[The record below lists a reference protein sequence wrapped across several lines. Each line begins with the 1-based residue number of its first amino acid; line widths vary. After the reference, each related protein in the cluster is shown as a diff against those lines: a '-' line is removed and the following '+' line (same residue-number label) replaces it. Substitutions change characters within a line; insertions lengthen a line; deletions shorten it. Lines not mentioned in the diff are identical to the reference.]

1 MIANRFLCFA
11 FCVGVVCGG
20 FAQMLLAKPTNQTK
34 PIQTKTTKTKTTQT
48 KSAKTASPA
57 SKPAQKPN
65 STTKSN
71 PKNTQKSKSTNK
83 DSSLKFTL
91 TQLEIEENK
100 LGKPRKNPHS
110 LFIGAGLGY
119 GVEMQIPKDT
129 ANTKD
134 TISMLNIGFRSG
146 YEYMPIAY
154 IGLRVYLEY
163 FLGVRPSGLESET
176 SSTFL
181 ANLNAQGR
189 IYAFKQG
196 FEFGWLGG
204 LSVGYGVRDKQIS
217 SSEDSSEQIQQG
229 RGVFLGN
236 VGIFG
241 IIDKHHRVEILAKLP
256 IKTFAQE
263 SQTHGYKDYSF
274 LLMYD
279 YLF

>member
-1 MIANRFLCFA
+1 MIANKFLCFA

-20 FAQMLLAKPTNQTK
+20 FAQMLLAKPAS
-34 PIQTKTTKTKTTQT
+34 QT
-48 KSAKTASPA
+48 KSTKPAKSPISTKPA
-57 SKPAQKPN
+57 ISKPAQNPN
-65 STTKSN
+65 STTKNS
-71 PKNTQKSKSTNK
+71 PKTTQKSTTKSKSTNK

-91 TQLEIEENK
+91 TPLEIEENK

-119 GVEMQIPKDT
+119 GVEIQIPKDT
-129 ANTKD
+129 ANAKD

-146 YEYMPIAY
+146 YEYMPLAY
-154 IGLRVYLEY
+154 IGFRVYLDY
-163 FLGVRPSGLESET
+163 FLSVRPSGLESET
-176 SSTFL
+176 TSTFL

-189 IYAFKQG
+189 IYSFRER

-204 LSVGYGVRDKQIS
+204 LSVGYGVQDKQIS

-236 VGIFG
+236 VGVFG
-241 IIDKHHRVEILAKLP
+241 IIDEHHRVEILAKLP
-256 IKTFAQE
+256 IKTFAEE
-263 SQTHGYKDYSF
+263 SQTHTYEDYSF

>member
-1 MIANRFLCFA
+1 MIANKFLCFA

-20 FAQMLLAKPTNQTK
+20 FAQMLLAKPTS
-34 PIQTKTTKTKTTQT
+34 QT
-48 KSAKTASPA
+48 KSTKPAKSPISTKPA
-57 SKPAQKPN
+57 ISKPAQSPN
-65 STTKSN
+65 STTKNS
-71 PKNTQKSKSTNK
+71 PKNTQKSTTKSKSTNK

-91 TQLEIEENK
+91 TPLEIEENK

-119 GVEMQIPKDT
+119 GVEIQIPKDT
-129 ANTKD
+129 ANAKD

-146 YEYMPIAY
+146 YEYMPLAY
-154 IGLRVYLEY
+154 IGFRVYLDY
-163 FLGVRPSGLESET
+163 FLSVCPSGLESEAT
-176 SSTFL
+176 STFL

-189 IYAFKQG
+189 IYSFSER

-204 LSVGYGVRDKQIS
+204 LSVGYGVQDKQIS
-217 SSEDSSEQIQQG
+217 SSDDSSEQIQQG

-236 VGIFG
+236 VGVFG
-241 IIDKHHRVEILAKLP
+241 IIDEHHRVEILAKLP
-256 IKTFAQE
+256 IKTFAEE
-263 SQTHGYKDYSF
+263 SQTHTYEDYSF

>member
-1 MIANRFLCFA
+1 MIANKFLCFA

-20 FAQMLLAKPTNQTK
+20 FAQMLLAKPTSQIKSTK
-34 PIQTKTTKTKTTQT
+34 PAKSPISTK
-48 KSAKTASPA
+48 PA
-57 SKPAQKPN
+57 ISKPAQSPN
-65 STTKSN
+65 STTKNS
-71 PKNTQKSKSTNK
+71 PKTTQKSTTKSKSTNK

-91 TQLEIEENK
+91 TPLEIEENK

-119 GVEMQIPKDT
+119 GVEKQIPKNT
-129 ANTKD
+129 ANAKD

-146 YEYMPIAY
+146 YEYMPLAY
-154 IGLRVYLEY
+154 IGFRVYLDY
-163 FLGVRPSGLESET
+163 FLSVRPSGLESET
-176 SSTFL
+176 TSTFL

-189 IYAFKQG
+189 IYSFSER

-204 LSVGYGVRDKQIS
+204 LSVGYGVQDKQIS

-236 VGIFG
+236 VGVFG
-241 IIDKHHRVEILAKLP
+241 IIDEHHRVEILAKLP
-256 IKTFAQE
+256 IKTFAEE
-263 SQTHGYKDYSF
+263 SQTHTYEDYSF

>member
-34 PIQTKTTKTKTTQT
+34 PTQT
-48 KSAKTASPA
+48 KSTKTASPA

-65 STTKSN
+65 STTKST

-129 ANTKD
+129 ANAKD

-204 LSVGYGVRDKQIS
+204 LSVGYGVQDKQIS
-217 SSEDSSEQIQQG
+217 SSEQIQQG

-236 VGIFG
+236 VGVFG

>member
-1 MIANRFLCFA
+1 MIANKFLCFV

-20 FAQMLLAKPTNQTK
+20 FAQMLLAKPTS
-34 PIQTKTTKTKTTQT
+34 QT
-48 KSAKTASPA
+48 KSTQAKSTKPTKST
-57 SKPAQKPN
+57 KPATSTKSAQSPN
-65 STTKSN
+65 STTKNS

-91 TQLEIEENK
+91 TPLEIEENK

-119 GVEMQIPKDT
+119 GVEIQIPKDT
-129 ANTKD
+129 ANAKD

-146 YEYMPIAY
+146 YEYMPLAY
-154 IGLRVYLEY
+154 IGFRVYLDY
-163 FLGVRPSGLESET
+163 FLSVRPSGLESET
-176 SSTFL
+176 ISTFL

-189 IYAFKQG
+189 IYSFSER

-204 LSVGYGVRDKQIS
+204 LSVGYGVQNKQIS
-217 SSEDSSEQIQQG
+217 SSGDSSEQIQQG

-236 VGIFG
+236 VGVFG
-241 IIDKHHRVEILAKLP
+241 IIDEHHRVEILAKLP
-256 IKTFAQE
+256 IKTFAEE
-263 SQTHGYKDYSF
+263 SQTHTYEDYSF

>member
-1 MIANRFLCFA
+1 MIANKFLCFA

-20 FAQMLLAKPTNQTK
+20 FAQMLLAKPTS
-34 PIQTKTTKTKTTQT
+34 QT
-48 KSAKTASPA
+48 KSTKPAKSPISTKPTI
-57 SKPAQKPN
+57 SKPAQSPN
-65 STTKSN
+65 STTKNS
-71 PKNTQKSKSTNK
+71 PKTTQKSTTKSANK

-91 TQLEIEENK
+91 TPLEIEENK

-119 GVEMQIPKDT
+119 GVEKQIPKDA
-129 ANTKD
+129 ANVKD

-146 YEYMPIAY
+146 YEYMPLAY
-154 IGLRVYLEY
+154 IGFRVYLDY
-163 FLGVRPSGLESET
+163 FLSVRPSGLESEAT
-176 SSTFL
+176 STFL

-189 IYAFKQG
+189 IYSFSER

-204 LSVGYGVRDKQIS
+204 LSVGYGVQDKQIS
-217 SSEDSSEQIQQG
+217 SSDDSSEQIQQG

-236 VGIFG
+236 VGVFG
-241 IIDKHHRVEILAKLP
+241 IIDEHHRVEILAKLP
-256 IKTFAQE
+256 IKTFAEE
-263 SQTHGYKDYSF
+263 SQTHTYEDYSF